1 MIIAAKT
8 INILTEHRWSY
19 DDLVKRVS
27 EKSDKLK
34 TIQDKIKSDKQRIN
48 ELDTVMKN
56 LNAYC
61 KLKPIYAE
69 YAQKNPLTKNAFYN
83 KHKQEIDFC
92 QRVMNELKQYK
103 NKSDKLPSVKQL
115 ETEKEKLQ
123 ADITNLSEQ
132 FKAIKSERAELEA
145 LKRNVDMFL
154 KRTPELQQEA
164 PKKENHNKSRVFC
177 LFNLA
182 RTIHPA
188 T

>member
-1 MIIAAKT
+1 
-8 INILTEHRWSY
+8 
-19 DDLVKRVS
+19 
-27 EKSDKLK
+27 
-34 TIQDKIKSDKQRIN
+34 
-48 ELDTVMKN
+48 MKN

-83 KHKQEIDFC
+83 KHKQEIDLC

-182 RTIHPA
+182 RTVHPA
-188 T
+188 TWKSHPKPLYSRSIVSKYDTDMIAKGIKNISKYGVASEGRMLK